1 MHFGDHRFFSTLF
14 CSCKEKFKGWWKLN
28 CFESGKNAQ
37 KVSVLVHISALNI
50 STFKKPQIKITKNK
64 KNTSLTYIHTH
75 VSRIQFMSNEI
86 LQGLMQ
92 RHKRRNFPFTAQFKA
107 AHERS
112 TFIRNCATPIV
123 SFLNFEVWTTNS
135 VAWESIIYYEPY
147 LNMITDWILSF

>member
-92 RHKRRNFPFTAQFKA
+92 KHKRRNFHLQLNLKQRTKEALSLETAQ
-107 AHERS
+107 HQLYHS
-112 TFIRNCATPIV
+112 
-123 SFLNFEVWTTNS
+123 
-135 VAWESIIYYEPY
+135 
-147 LNMITDWILSF
+147 

>member
-1 MHFGDHRFFSTLF
+1 MHFGDHRFFQLCFSLVKKNLGLVKVKLLWIRKE
-14 CSCKEKFKGWWKLN
+14 CS
-28 CFESGKNAQ
+28 ESFFF
-37 KVSVLVHISALNI
+37 LVHISALNI
-50 STFKKPQIKITKNK
+50 STFKKPHIKITKNK

-86 LQGLMQ
+86 LQDLMQ

-135 VAWESIIYYEPY
+135 AAWESIIYYEPY